1 MARAA
6 IDYAVETVK
15 NRMEIPSGRPMRNSG
30 RIQSVIG
37 AAEMLLGAARSYV
50 FVAMEREWARLDS
63 NEQPTVRERT
73 DSWLSRVNAAQ
84 AAREIVRM
92 LYDALGSASI
102 YSERSPLDRAL
113 RDAETVCQH
122 IVMQQKTLAMAG
134 AMLLE
139 ADTPVLPYI

>member
-1 MARAA
+1 MTPRAREANRGARDRRPKAA
-6 IDYAVETVK
+6 KSHPAESRRFDPSNIDPALILT
-15 NRMEIPSGRPMRNSG
+15 RISRRSRPT
-30 RIQSVIG
+30 I
-37 AAEMLLGAARSYV
+37 
-50 FVAMEREWARLDS
+50 
-63 NEQPTVRERT
+63 RERA
-73 DSWLSRVNAAQ
+73 DAWLSRVNVAQ

-122 IVMQQKTLAMAG
+122 IVMQRKTLGMAG

-139 ADTPVLPYI
+139 ADTPLLPYI